1 MIIKHLEVEN
11 FMGYK
16 GKNGFDMPKIAA
28 LVGHN
33 GIGKT
38 SILNSIRYALAGE
51 EPDADIIN
59 SSADTCT
66 VSITLEDPVDG
77 SDIVFER
84 SKSRSKP
91 SKFKIDGA
99 KTTAAKLNEKISDVC
114 GIPIDKIKILS
125 SAEVVASMKPQEF
138 AKFILDYIPEKV
150 DINFIIDHLDMTN
163 PQILDT
169 IDANLPS
176 DNIDMADIDAFLN
189 QLKSTRKE
197 LKPRIADKKAVL
209 ETKPKEAPADRE
221 ELEVKLNHFNKIL
234 NRNEVI
240 EAKKKAYESALEN
253 KTRQEEQLAALKKD
267 YDKIA
272 ATRPDPA
279 IREGLVKE
287 RDEVG
292 TSIRNK
298 DIEINGAA
306 SALRQLEITLDALNK
321 PICPVSPLITCHTD
335 KSIAKEEITESIE
348 ATKAGLA
355 ALSEDSEKLS
365 KKLQEIEERL
375 SEFDNQT
382 TEYQK
387 KVTLAKMIKQIEDNP
402 YLVPEKPEMDVPD
415 VSIISVQIDECKKL
429 LALFD
434 EYMAGIAI
442 EKEIEALT
450 DELDV
455 TEYLIK
461 VLSDNG
467 CVRTAILSKYVT
479 IFEDL
484 LNERSGKIRSD
495 ITFTLVP
502 EDGIKVFMDT
512 GNGMLS
518 YENLSGGEKAY
529 MLFMIMDMLNSLSGT
544 KMLFIDELSVMD
556 SVNFNALLDIITEYQ
571 GEYDHIIFA
580 AVNHIETVEAVK
592 AHGIPM
598 LSLTNEVDITA

>member
-28 LVGHN
+28 LVGYN

-51 EPDADIIN
+51 EPDGDIIN

-77 SDIVFER
+77 SDIVFAR

-91 SKFKIDGA
+91 SKFMIDGA

-176 DNIDMADIDAFLN
+176 DNIDMTDIDAFLN

-221 ELEVKLNHFNKIL
+221 ELEAKLKHFNEIL
-234 NRNEVI
+234 NRKEVL

-287 RDEVG
+287 RDEVV

-298 DIEINGAA
+298 DVEINGAT

-365 KKLQEIEERL
+365 KKLQEIEEKL

-429 LALFD
+429 LALID
-434 EYMAGIAI
+434 EYMAGIVI

-450 DELDV
+450 DELNV

-461 VLSDNG
+461 VLSDKG

-544 KMLFIDELSVMD
+544 KILFIDELSVMD

-580 AVNHIETVEAVK
+580 AVNHTETVEAVK

-598 LSLTNEVDITA
+598 LSLTNKVDIAA